1 MLETKNGVQTQYRI
15 YGDHLGS
22 MRAVVR
28 VSDGKA
34 VQVMRHGPW
43 GELELDSVAS
53 GFARVPFGFA
63 GGIHDDATKLVRFGA
78 REYDARTGRWLSKD
92 EARFG
97 GGENFYEYAGGDPT
111 NFIDRFGDRP
121 SSSSPNDLASGDTR
135 PQNPGLVCAEPLSP
149 CSQRCEEDCTKEAN
163 LRYGDCMEILK
174 EKYKGRPDPSSSACD
189 HVRHVV
195 KVECAKECREHNKCE

>member
-1 MLETKNGVQTQYRI
+1 
-15 YGDHLGS
+15 

-43 GELELDSVAS
+43 GGLELDSVAS

-97 GGENFYEYAGGDPT
+97 GGENFYEYAGGDPA
-111 NFIDRFGDRP
+111 NRIDLDGRKGLLLCLQIVPYGNVAELAACLLSPTRP
-121 SSSSPNDLASGDTR
+121 FREPQR
-135 PQNPGLVCAEPLSP
+135 PQN
-149 CSQRCEEDCTKEAN
+149 CEEVWHQTFDACVGAGGGWAQCLKEAN
-163 LRYGDCMEILK
+163 AAEEKCRKDWGYGSPKL
-174 EKYKGRPDPSSSACD
+174 S
-189 HVRHVV
+189 
-195 KVECAKECREHNKCE
+195 CEVPQLPVGAPIPIPVTQ